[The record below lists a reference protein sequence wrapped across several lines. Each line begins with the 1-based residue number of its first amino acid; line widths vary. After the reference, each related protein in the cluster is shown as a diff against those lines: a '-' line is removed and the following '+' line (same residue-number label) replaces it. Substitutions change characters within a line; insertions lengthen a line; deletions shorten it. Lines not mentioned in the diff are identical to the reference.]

1 MFANAPEVMGLAT
14 NVGFKQRILVDAA
27 NAVAVAGG
35 RIVSGHNRSY
45 GGMNMYDQPL
55 LYHHCIITM
64 WYCHVLSMK
73 MVGGSV
79 LG

>member
-1 MFANAPEVMGLAT
+1 MCANAPEVMGLAT

-45 GGMNMYDQPL
+45 GGMNMYDQPPSNKP
-55 LYHHCIITM
+55 CPMIKQIP
-64 WYCHVLSMK
+64 K
-73 MVGGSV
+73 
-79 LG
+79 